1 MQTTIQDPRQAAR
14 EIVKASV
21 DPKVWSENEACTRR
35 LVEIICG
42 HRLHRHPILD
52 AFEQKEFTLESIT
65 LVHLEIRAA
74 YLEVFAESLIRLMQT
89 TSQLEYRLGARA
101 KMAAR
106 FLIALNVMEELGF
119 KPNPAGTETLYG
131 HPSLSHYW
139 QFTDAVTALGAPEET
154 WRKQQPS
161 PEAVAVRASL
171 ENAHDD
177 HLRLA
182 VVLAMIETVYMPYY
196 GPWARNTLAV
206 CKAVDVPNG
215 YHTIH
220 VENDAGEFVDD
231 DHSEDSWYVVRQALT
246 PERRGEIETLVGET
260 LDLWA
265 GFMDML
271 LNRHHEMKRAA

>member
-1 MQTTIQDPRQAAR
+1 MTSTQDPRAAAR
-14 EIVKASV
+14 EIIKASI
-21 DPKVWSENEACTRR
+21 DPQIWDKNEAFTRR
-35 LVEIICG
+35 LVDIMCS
-42 HRLHRHPILD
+42 HRLHRHPIVE
-52 AFEQKEFTLESIT
+52 AFEQKMFTLKSIT

-74 YLEVFAESLIRLMQT
+74 YLEIFAESLIRLMQT
-89 TSQLEYRLGARA
+89 TSQLEGRLGAKA

-106 FLIALNVMEELGF
+106 FLLQLNVMEELGF
-119 KPNPAGTETLYG
+119 KPNPAGTEDFYG
-131 HPSLSHYW
+131 HPSFSHYW
-139 QFTDAVTALGAPEET
+139 QFTEAVTALGAPEET
-154 WRKQQPS
+154 WKLHQPT

-171 ENAHDD
+171 ENEHDD
-177 HLRLA
+177 HLRLG
-182 VVLAMIETVYMPYY
+182 VLLGMIETVYMPYY

-220 VENDAGEFVDD
+220 VENEAGEFVDD

-246 PERRGEIETLVGET
+246 PERYEEIETLVKET

-271 LNRHHEMKRAA
+271 VNKHHEMQHAA